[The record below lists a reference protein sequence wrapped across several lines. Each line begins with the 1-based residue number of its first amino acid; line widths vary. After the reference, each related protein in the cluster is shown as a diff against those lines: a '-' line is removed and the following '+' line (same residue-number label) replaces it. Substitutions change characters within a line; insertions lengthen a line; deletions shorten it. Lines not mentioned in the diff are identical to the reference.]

1 MNGIVS
7 FDTGFCYKPA
17 PLTRNLRNTHGQR
30 IGLAFDITAS
40 KRSTFV
46 SRAINT
52 WNNLPAVTVG
62 SLTVESFQKNLERLN
77 LNCFP
82 NKYYDY

>member
-17 PLTRNLRNTHGQR
+17 PLTRNL
-30 IGLAFDITAS
+30 ITAS

-62 SLTVESFQKNLERLN
+62 SLSVESFQKNLERLN
-77 LNCFP
+77 LNCLP
-82 NKYYDY
+82 NKYYAD